1 MNPWAFVAL
10 NVLAAFMRPYTLD
23 GMSKMRSYSSILFAS
38 IVLAFCASS
47 LRAMDEEFTYGEE
60 GNLSENVRLVW
71 DTERWGKALVGF
83 SGAILGAIVFCTVN
97 AGNAYRSGAR
107 ASFAKLP
114 PRTNPE
120 GLVEIRDR
128 SESGPIHRALKVGL
142 VAGRGGLLISKS
154 AVLAAWET
162 ERNRFRQWP
171 RVLIALG
178 LVSLALGLLSASQL
192 MPRAMQAWLM
202 GDRVGQYTALDHA
215 HALLNWGLTNCFVA
229 LLLFF
234 IFERVTQVLLDRST
248 LALVRYLGDAGE
260 ADAVHFPQSPA
271 EALKANGS

>member
-1 MNPWAFVAL
+1 MRRWKPFLLASLWLACCACVLHAEDAFDYEA
-10 NVLAAFMRPYTLD
+10 
-23 GMSKMRSYSSILFAS
+23 
-38 IVLAFCASS
+38 
-47 LRAMDEEFTYGEE
+47 E
-60 GNLSENVRLVW
+60 GSLSENVRLVW
-71 DTERWGKALVGF
+71 ETERWGKALVGF
-83 SGAILGAIVFCTVN
+83 SGGILAAIVFCTAN
-97 AGNAYRSGAR
+97 AGNAYRCGSR
-107 ASFAKLP
+107 AAFAKLP

-128 SESGPIHRALKVGL
+128 PESGPMHRALKVGL

-162 ERNRFRQWP
+162 ERGRYRHWP

-192 MPRAMQAWLM
+192 MPRAMQAWLV

-234 IFERVTQVLLDRST
+234 IFDRITQMLVDRST
-248 LALVRYLGDAGE
+248 LALVRYLGDASDS
-260 ADAVHFPQSPA
+260 DAGGFPQSPA